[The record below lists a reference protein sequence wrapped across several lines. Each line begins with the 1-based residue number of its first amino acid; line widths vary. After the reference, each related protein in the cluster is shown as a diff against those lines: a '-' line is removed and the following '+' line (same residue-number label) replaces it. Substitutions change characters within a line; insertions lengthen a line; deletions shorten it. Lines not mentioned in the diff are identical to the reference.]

1 MMMACFIFKYS
12 RGQRPKNFIFFF
24 RGINGGVMTAGCFL
38 AVDDS
43 INYATDGTVV
53 LRTAQSKP
61 LSLSIRLSKRADN
74 RNQKP
79 KEEEEE
85 KREDG
90 RDFPFGMEKYFARP
104 RATSRLRMILWNGIK
119 ESKKTKTKGNV
130 NESFDPATRLPSIVE
145 RRNPPARWHVSA
157 RPPSYVCVSVSGK
170 IIESHRNSF
179 NVRLR
184 LSTESD
190 RQRPRQLRKEKR
202 KR

>member
-24 RGINGGVMTAGCFL
+24 SWYKWRSDDCGMFFGGRRQHQLCHWWYSST
-38 AVDDS
+38 
-43 INYATDGTVV
+43 T
-53 LRTAQSKP
+53 TAQSKP

-79 KEEEEE
+79 KGEEEE

-119 ESKKTKTKGNV
+119 ESKKTKSKGNV

-145 RRNPPARWHVSA
+145 RRNPPARWHLSA
-157 RPPSYVCVSVSGK
+157 SPASYVCVCVC
-170 IIESHRNSF
+170 R
-179 NVRLR
+179 
-184 LSTESD
+184 
-190 RQRPRQLRKEKR
+190 EK
-202 KR
+202 